1 MDSIENRKEAMLKRL
16 ASRNEERILKSI
28 NQNQTNKKID
38 LRATE
43 KAFLD
48 TSPTSINMKTPVN
61 PNFTISAEFTSS
73 PILSF
78 DEKADKQI
86 VALATWTNTM
96 IGIDSSE
103 ELDLGATAAE
113 ACRRIQKM
121 LSKKAEA
128 SDVQSLQAA
137 AARLRYRK
145 VFEKNDAEKIKKQC
159 RKLLEDSGMEQS
171 IRDLLSK
178 KCIAIKN
185 EIAVYSDLS
194 LQTTLFRTFLCFH
207 PAWLKAALEAIF
219 NAKIN
224 AEPKFM
230 IRALSQFFIERVFSN
245 PAMLKNKKFAQ
256 GSGVPI
262 ITAAGKE
269 ALHRHF
275 LEITMKML
283 FLIETAYAHG
293 VIPNLTRIFT
303 KSSHFKSMNEIFS
316 ELTRELLTGSSAD
329 FKKAFARIG
338 FQPTYKQSFIES
350 YNYQAEGFEDFSDGL
365 ILAKLIET
373 VGEMPH
379 GKLLLKLRDPAGDR
393 LRKVNNVKTVLQ
405 EMTALGINTEDVT
418 AAAIVGGKK
427 DAILAVLW
435 SIVGVRVAKEKR
447 VRFLRTK
454 DTTSED
460 LTTPKKKRRSGV
472 HDDMSS
478 EVLKTLKVIGR
489 DLKMEVLDLDSLLDG
504 LLLNKIW
511 TTYVPNGTSIESYPG
526 DDLWAKIVSLT
537 ESELAIPRGLDQNV
551 ALFVK
556 MYLERVQMV
565 QMYNEKATKIQ
576 KMWKAYLWR
585 KNPPKLYH
593 IVQQVLSEHRRFS
606 RSSSPFST
614 SQFTDNA
621 TFTVQNASPHNNSTL
636 NDATFTVS
644 RTSMDSD
651 VFCSK
656 CLQSDVFKMPRTPL
670 RATFTR
676 TTIAKHLNE
685 AIEEEEEIQEGSEL
699 IEKEAELEKKA
710 ESVVEEVELPV
721 EENDETLV
729 PSTLKK
735 RFRVGHVQKTVFE
748 EESESGVTTIE
759 KMSVLTCSE
768 VIEDSG
774 DAENNVAM
782 EVDDEKENSED
793 QKKPE
798 KDDKPSDESLVKIV
812 MEEDVKMENS
822 ENKKN
827 PEKDDKADKP
837 SDNSLVKNGVE
848 MQQYLAEIHVEQQE
862 SKINQD
868 DSEDVEM
875 VDVSDR
881 DEEKKKNTEVVEP
894 EQNAIQ
900 SLELQVSEE
909 TAVEKAKEVR
919 TPIPTPRTTISSP
932 LPVSMDFTQPHS
944 SESSSSTS
952 SFQPTEDQK
961 RDSDFLKSMIE
972 NQKRFVEENN
982 LNMTIADP
990 KNIANTPELRKILR
1004 EAKLL
1009 KRKQEEVAKQLLA
1022 IEKRALAAKAANVTD
1037 DDDNRSDAGH
1047 DDAIILEDSEI
1058 PEDQLEKLSK
1068 SFDFMNIYVE
1078 IERKNE
1084 ETARIL
1090 AETREKQRI
1099 VAEKECK
1106 SAVIIQKIVRGF
1118 LIRRRFRLEILNWRD
1133 RMIEY
1138 NKVLA
1143 IENEQFERDDM
1154 KDSSV
1159 ERKLRKSTLNGLTN
1173 SHLHIVNIAATI
1185 IDRITD
1191 LVPNLLEKFVVEL
1204 NGIQLIYDILAVAD
1218 QGLSYTSILHPL
1230 LRILQKCFHV
1240 VPEEMTND
1248 TIHPLLPK
1256 LSPRLFLLMRKHANN
1271 RDSFIPIITTLI
1283 SIGRRFPHKK
1293 DSHLE
1298 KWENQ
1303 IEQTMKKVTDQE
1315 GTNYL
1320 ITLRHICDNLL

>member
-1 MDSIENRKEAMLKRL
+1 
-16 ASRNEERILKSI
+16 
-28 NQNQTNKKID
+28 
-38 LRATE
+38 
-43 KAFLD
+43 
-48 TSPTSINMKTPVN
+48 
-61 PNFTISAEFTSS
+61 
-73 PILSF
+73 
-78 DEKADKQI
+78 
-86 VALATWTNTM
+86 
-96 IGIDSSE
+96 
-103 ELDLGATAAE
+103 
-113 ACRRIQKM
+113 
-121 LSKKAEA
+121 
-128 SDVQSLQAA
+128 
-137 AARLRYRK
+137 
-145 VFEKNDAEKIKKQC
+145 
-159 RKLLEDSGMEQS
+159 
-171 IRDLLSK
+171 
-178 KCIAIKN
+178 
-185 EIAVYSDLS
+185 
-194 LQTTLFRTFLCFH
+194 
-207 PAWLKAALEAIF
+207 
-219 NAKIN
+219 
-224 AEPKFM
+224 
-230 IRALSQFFIERVFSN
+230 
-245 PAMLKNKKFAQ
+245 
-256 GSGVPI
+256 
-262 ITAAGKE
+262 
-269 ALHRHF
+269 
-275 LEITMKML
+275 ML
-283 FLIETAYAHG
+283 FLIETAYAHR

-350 YNYQAEGFEDFSDGL
+350 YNYQAKGFEDFSDGL

-405 EMTALGINTEDVT
+405 EMAAIGINTEDVT

-454 DTTSED
+454 DASYED

-504 LLLNKIW
+504 MLLNKIW
-511 TTYVPNGTSIESYPG
+511 TTYVPNGTPIESYPG
-526 DDLWAKIVSLT
+526 DDLWAKIVSLA

-565 QMYNEKATKIQ
+565 QMYNEKAAKIQ

-593 IVQQVLSEHRRFS
+593 IVQQVLSEHRRYS

-614 SQFTDNA
+614 SQLTDNA

-644 RTSMDSD
+644 RASMDS
-651 VFCSK
+651 
-656 CLQSDVFKMPRTPL
+656 LSDVFKMPRTPL
-670 RATFTR
+670 RPTFTR

-685 AIEEEEEIQEGSEL
+685 VIEEEEEIQEGLEHT
-699 IEKEAELEKKA
+699 EKEAEHEKKA
-710 ESVVEEVELPV
+710 ESVVEEAELPV

-748 EESESGVTTIE
+748 EESELGVTTIE
-759 KMSVLTCSE
+759 KMSVLTYSE
-768 VIEDSG
+768 IIEDSG

-848 MQQYLAEIHVEQQE
+848 MQQYLAEIHVEQQK
-862 SKINQD
+862 SKIDQD

-875 VDVSDR
+875 VDISDR
-881 DEEKKKNTEVVEP
+881 DKEEEKNTEVVEP
-894 EQNAIQ
+894 EQSAIQ
-900 SLELQVSEE
+900 SLEMQVSEE
-909 TAVEKAKEVR
+909 TAVEKPKEVR

-944 SESSSSTS
+944 SESTSSTS

-961 RDSDFLKSMIE
+961 RDNDFLKSMIE

-1004 EAKLL
+1004 ETKLL

-1068 SFDFMNIYVE
+1068 SVDFMNISVE

-1099 VAEKECK
+1099 VAEKEFK

-1133 RMIEY
+1133 IMIEY
-1138 NKVLA
+1138 NQVLA
-1143 IENEQFERDDM
+1143 IENEQFERDEM

-1185 IDRITD
+1185 IGK
-1191 LVPNLLEKFVVEL
+1191 LLKL
-1204 NGIQLIYDILAVAD
+1204 N
-1218 QGLSYTSILHPL
+1218 
-1230 LRILQKCFHV
+1230 
-1240 VPEEMTND
+1240 
-1248 TIHPLLPK
+1248 
-1256 LSPRLFLLMRKHANN
+1256 
-1271 RDSFIPIITTLI
+1271 SF
-1283 SIGRRFPHKK
+1283 
-1293 DSHLE
+1293 
-1298 KWENQ
+1298 
-1303 IEQTMKKVTDQE
+1303 
-1315 GTNYL
+1315 
-1320 ITLRHICDNLL
+1320 